1 MTGQR
6 NQPAPPRGPDELAS
20 IAARPMAAVPALIA
34 AVVSGGAVAA
44 QTRINGELADRV
56 GSGFTAALISFGV
69 GLVFVGLLVLV
80 LPSGRRGMRRIA
92 AALRARDESAGPVL
106 RPWQCLGGACGAFLV
121 LSQGL
126 TAAAIGVSMFTVA
139 VVGGQVAS
147 GLLVDRF
154 GIGPGGVRA
163 ITNLR
168 IAGAV
173 VAVLAVLIAVSGRIG
188 DPRTLILAVL
198 PALAGVGIAWQ
209 QAVNGRVRAA
219 AGASMPATLV
229 NFAVGT
235 VILIVAFLISTLI
248 TGLPAE
254 LPREPWLYL
263 GGLIGVLFIA
273 LGAMVVARIGVL
285 LLGLSSI
292 AGQLIGAVLLDLLV
306 PSSAAE
312 LTASTLVG
320 SGLTLVAVVLAML
333 PGRRRA

>member
-6 NQPAPPRGPDELAS
+6 NQRAAQRSTDDLARV
-20 IAARPMAAVPALIA
+20 AARPTAAAPVLIA
-34 AVVSGGAVAA
+34 AVISGGAVAT
-44 QTRINGELADRV
+44 QTRINGELADRL

-69 GLVFVGLLVLV
+69 GLIVVGSLVLV
-80 LPSGRRGMRRIA
+80 LPAGRQGMRRVA
-92 AALRARDESAGPVL
+92 GALRARDGAAGPIL

-126 TAAAIGVSMFTVA
+126 TATAIGVSMFTVA

-154 GIGPGGVRA
+154 GIGPGGVRQV
-163 ITNLR
+163 TTLR
-168 IAGAV
+168 VAGAV
-173 VAVLAVLIAVSGRIG
+173 VAVLAVLIAVSGSLG
-188 DPRTLILAVL
+188 DPQTLILAVL

-219 AGASMPATLV
+219 AGSAMPATLV
-229 NFAVGT
+229 NFIVGT
-235 VILIVAFLISTLI
+235 AVLIVAFLISLLV
-248 TGLPAE
+248 TGPPAALPS
-254 LPREPWLYL
+254 EPWLYL
-263 GGLIGVLFIA
+263 GGVIGVLFIA

-292 AGQLIGAVLLDLLV
+292 AGQLIGAVLLDLLT
-306 PSSAAE
+306 PSSDAG
-312 LTASTLVG
+312 LTATTLVG
-320 SGLTLVAVVLAML
+320 SGLTLVAVVLALL